1 MSSKNKKSTYWLA
14 LKKPETIGVNK
25 SSVNLGVL
33 RHLLSALLVAPALC
47 NFRGTF
53 LSIV

>member
-33 RHLLSALLVAPALC
+33 RHLLYALLLPAPC
-47 NFRGTF
+47 NIRGPC
-53 LSIV
+53 LGKY